1 MTLQNNSADTTAQ
14 SLPHSPTEGTLR
26 AQMRHPSARAYPAR
40 PPWQVGRYVLR
51 MWIMLLALALYFP
64 LPVYADAPGTRG
76 DPPLPEGSTTRSS
89 TNASLWQDVHPLA
102 PPTAVQPRNRYDM
115 VSSSELSSWFSR
127 SLNPGMWVLD
137 AGMGVFAG
145 VILTFGETIQR
156 VAAALIRADD
166 NVQSW
171 TIIPSSCRD
180 NAATNF
186 VFCTPSSLTYDHP
199 GMQAIWSV
207 MRAVAQLLVTLLF
220 VVRMSRLLAEGQ
232 PGFVTEGKGLVLT
245 FLGVSLFVNSSQA
258 TLQLVIDLFNAI
270 SDELLTRASFE
281 MPTPIGH
288 ELNAG
293 AALIYALFWVV
304 MAWLIIKNAF
314 RVVHIMVLVG
324 LAPLAGALLMDR
336 STAPRFYGWL
346 GRLFDLLIEQVA
358 LAATMIVAVG
368 MITPLRGGAD
378 QVFTGYV
385 LGLLTLLVTVLGSE
399 RLTGMAQSVTQG
411 MPLVSRIQGFMWRHG
426 KNAVVTR
433 ATGAANRVASA
444 ATGAANRV
452 ASASGDFLA
461 RRGIDGGFKRTAREV
476 LKPDGNGR
484 SAAAPRTLDGR
495 VPFRMP
501 VADSR
506 TRREYDRLRVRAIT
520 GDRPDEARRK
530 MAAIHAHGMR
540 IQADEIRRG
549 IGFRTPGD
557 ERLAKKRS
565 AADLEQRARLQKA
578 FADGHLRPRPSPWS
592 ADQQRCRRDI
602 ARAALLEAQAEH
614 RIEREETMVALQRDE
629 RDLPTAPPDQRAVII
644 ARIQERQA
652 RVAALTPAK
661 GMTVAAATRAHAAA
675 LMRQRLAAEGL
686 ATPSRIR
693 EPWGMEK
700 LSSPLRHPA
709 VVVERRVPARGLRS
723 LSRSPVTPSVHASDE
738 QERKP

>member
-1 MTLQNNSADTTAQ
+1 MTSQNNSADTTAQ
-14 SLPHSPTEGTLR
+14 SVPHSPTAGTLH
-26 AQMRHPSARAYPAR
+26 AQTRLLSACAYPA
-40 PPWQVGRYVLR
+40 PWQVGRYVLR
-51 MWIMLLALALYFP
+51 VWIVLLALALYFP

-76 DPPLPEGSTTRSS
+76 DPPLPEGSTTQSS
-89 TNASLWQDVHPLA
+89 TDASFWQDVHPLA
-102 PPTAVQPRNRYDM
+102 PPTAVQPRNQYDM
-115 VSSSELSSWFSR
+115 VSSSEPSSWFSR

-156 VAAALIRADD
+156 VAAALIKAGE

-232 PGFVTEGKGLVLT
+232 PSFVTEGKGLVLT
-245 FLGVSLFVNSSQA
+245 FLGVSLFVNSTQA

-293 AALIYALFWVV
+293 AALIYALFWVA

-368 MITPLRGGAD
+368 MMTPLRGGAD

-433 ATGAANRVASA
+433 AAGAADRVASA
-444 ATGAANRV
+444 GGN
-452 ASASGDFLA
+452 FLA
-461 RRGIDGGFKRTAREV
+461 RRGVDGGFKRTAREV

-506 TRREYDRLRVRAIT
+506 TRREYDRLRVRAIA

-530 MAAIHAHGMR
+530 MATIHARGMR
-540 IQADEIRRG
+540 VQADEIRRG

-565 AADLEQRARLQKA
+565 AADLERRARLQEA

-592 ADQQRCRRDI
+592 ADQQRRRRDI

-614 RIEREETMVALQRDE
+614 RIEREETMSALQRDE
-629 RDLPTAPPDQRAVII
+629 RDLPAAPPDQRAVIM

-686 ATPSRIR
+686 ATPPRIR
-693 EPWGMEK
+693 EPWSMKK
-700 LSSPLRHPA
+700 LSSPLRRPA
-709 VVVERRVPARGLRS
+709 VVAERRIPARGLRS
-723 LSRSPVTPSVHASDE
+723 LSRSPVTPSVHASAE
-738 QERKP
+738 QERNS

>member
-1 MTLQNNSADTTAQ
+1 MTSQNNSADTTAQ
-14 SLPHSPTEGTLR
+14 SVPHSPTAGTLH
-26 AQMRHPSARAYPAR
+26 AQTRHLSACAYPA
-40 PPWQVGRYVLR
+40 PWQVGRYVLR
-51 MWIMLLALALYFP
+51 VWMVFLALALCLP
-64 LPVYADAPGTRG
+64 LPAYADAPGTRG
-76 DPPLPEGSTTRSS
+76 DPPLPEGSTAQSS
-89 TNASLWQDVHPLA
+89 ADASLWQDVHPLA
-102 PPTAVQPRNRYDM
+102 PPTAVQPRNRHDM
-115 VSSSELSSWFSR
+115 VPSSEPSSWFSR

-156 VAAALIRADD
+156 VAATLIRAGE

-186 VFCTPSSLTYDHP
+186 VFCTPSSLTYNHP

-207 MRAVAQLLVTLLF
+207 MRAVAQLLITLLF

-232 PGFVTEGKGLVLT
+232 QSFVTEGKGLVLT
-245 FLGVSLFVNSSQA
+245 FLGVSLFVNSTQA
-258 TLQLVIDLFNAI
+258 TLQLLIDLFNAI

-293 AALIYALFWVV
+293 AALIYALFWVA

-368 MITPLRGGAD
+368 MMTPLRGGAD

-411 MPLVSRIQGFMWRHG
+411 MPLVSRIQGFVWRHG
-426 KNAVVTR
+426 KDAVVTR
-433 ATGAANRVASA
+433 

-530 MAAIHAHGMR
+530 MAAIHARGMR

-565 AADLEQRARLQKA
+565 AADLERRARLQEA
-578 FADGHLRPRPSPWS
+578 FADGRLRPRPSPWS
-592 ADQQRCRRDI
+592 ADQQRRRRDI

-614 RIEREETMVALQRDE
+614 RIEREETMSALHRDE

-644 ARIQERQA
+644 ARIQEQQA

-686 ATPSRIR
+686 ATPPRIR

-700 LSSPLRHPA
+700 LSSPVRRPV
-709 VVVERRVPARGLRS
+709 VVVERRVPARSLRS

-738 QERKP
+738 QERNP

>member
-1 MTLQNNSADTTAQ
+1 MTSQNDRADTTAQ
-14 SLPHSPTEGTLR
+14 TVPHNPTAGVLR
-26 AQMRHPSARAYPAR
+26 TRTRHPSAHAHPVR
-40 PPWQVGRYVLR
+40 PPWQSRRVVLHA
-51 MWIMLLALALYFP
+51 WIVFLALALCLP

-76 DPPLPEGSTTRSS
+76 DPLLPEGSTTRNS
-89 TNASLWQDVHPLA
+89 ADALLWQDVHPLT
-102 PPTAVQPRNRYDM
+102 PPTAVQQRNRYEL
-115 VSSSELSSWFSR
+115 VPSSEPSSWFSR

-145 VILTFGETIQR
+145 VVLTFGETIQR
-156 VAAALIRADD
+156 VVGALIRAGE

-186 VFCTPSSLTYDHP
+186 VFCTPPALTYEHP

-220 VVRMSRLLAEGQ
+220 VVRMSWLLAEGQ
-232 PGFVTEGKGLVLT
+232 QSFVTEGKGLVLT
-245 FLGVSLFVNSSQA
+245 FLGVSLFVNSTQT

-270 SDELLTRASFE
+270 SDELLTKASFE
-281 MPTPIGH
+281 MPAPIGH

-293 AALIYALFWVV
+293 AALIYALFWLA
-304 MAWLIIKNAF
+304 MLWLIIKNAF

-399 RLTGMAQSVTQG
+399 RLTGVVQLTTQG
-411 MPLVSRIQGFMWRHG
+411 MPLVSRIQGFIWRHG
-426 KNAVVTR
+426 RNAVVSKTVR
-433 ATGAANRVASA
+433 TADRVASA
-444 ATGAANRV
+444 G
-452 ASASGDFLA
+452 GDFLA
-461 RRGIDGGFKRTAREV
+461 RRGFDGGFKRTAREV
-476 LKPDGNGR
+476 LKPDVNGR

-495 VPFRMP
+495 VPLRMP

-506 TRREYDRLRVRAIT
+506 TRREYDHLRSRAVA
-520 GDRPDEARRK
+520 GDRPDEARQK
-530 MAAIHAHGMR
+530 MVAIHARGMYA
-540 IQADEIRRG
+540 QADGIRRS
-549 IGFRTPGD
+549 IGFRTPRD
-557 ERLAKKRS
+557 ESLAKTRS
-565 AADLEQRARLQKA
+565 AADLERRAGLQKA
-578 FADGHLRPRPSPWS
+578 FAGGRLRPRPSPWS
-592 ADQQRCRRDI
+592 ADQQRRRRDI

-614 RIEREETMVALQRDE
+614 RTEREETMAALQRDE
-629 RDLPTAPPDQRAVII
+629 RDLPAAPLDQRAAIM

-652 RVAALTPAK
+652 RLAVLTPAK

-686 ATPSRIR
+686 ATPPRIR
-693 EPWGMEK
+693 EQWVMEK
-700 LSSPLRHPA
+700 LPLPVRRP
-709 VVVERRVPARGLRS
+709 VVVAERRIPAGGLRS
-723 LSRSPVTPSVHASDE
+723 LSRSLVMPSVRASDA
-738 QERKP
+738 QERNP

>member
-1 MTLQNNSADTTAQ
+1 MTSQNNSADTTAQ
-14 SLPHSPTEGTLR
+14 SVPHSSTAGTLR
-26 AQMRHPSARAYPAR
+26 AQTRHLSARACPAR
-40 PPWQVGRYVLR
+40 TPWQIWRYGLR
-51 MWIMLLALALYFP
+51 VWMVFLALALCLP
-64 LPVYADAPGTRG
+64 LPAYADAPGTRG
-76 DPPLPEGSTTRSS
+76 DPPLPEGSTTQSS
-89 TNASLWQDVHPLA
+89 TDASFWQDVHPLA
-102 PPTAVQPRNRYDM
+102 PPTAVQPRNQYDM
-115 VSSSELSSWFSR
+115 VSSSEPSSWFSR

-156 VAAALIRADD
+156 VAAALIKAGE

-186 VFCTPSSLTYDHP
+186 VFCTPSSLTYNHP

-232 PGFVTEGKGLVLT
+232 QSFVTEGKGLVLT
-245 FLGVSLFVNSSQA
+245 FLGVSLFVNSTQA

-293 AALIYALFWVV
+293 AALIYALFWVA

-368 MITPLRGGAD
+368 MMTPLRGGSD

-411 MPLVSRIQGFMWRHG
+411 MPLVSRIQGFTWRHG

-433 ATGAANRVASA
+433 VAGAA
-444 ATGAANRV
+444 GRV

-461 RRGIDGGFKRTAREV
+461 RRGVDGGFERTAREV

-506 TRREYDRLRVRAIT
+506 TRREYDRLRVQAIA

-530 MAAIHAHGMR
+530 MATIHARGMR
-540 IQADEIRRG
+540 VQADEIRRG

-557 ERLAKKRS
+557 ERLAKTRS
-565 AADLEQRARLQKA
+565 AADLERRARLQEA
-578 FADGHLRPRPSPWS
+578 FADGRLRPRPSPWS
-592 ADQQRCRRDI
+592 ADQQRRRRDI

-614 RIEREETMVALQRDE
+614 RIEREETRAALQRDE
-629 RDLPTAPPDQRAVII
+629 RDLPAAPPDQRAVIM

-686 ATPSRIR
+686 ATPPRIR

-700 LSSPLRHPA
+700 LSSPVRRPV
-709 VVVERRVPARGLRS
+709 VVVERRVPARSLRS
-723 LSRSPVTPSVHASDE
+723 LSRSPVMPSVHASDE
-738 QERKP
+738 QERNP

>member
-1 MTLQNNSADTTAQ
+1 MTSQNNSADTTAQ
-14 SLPHSPTEGTLR
+14 SVPHSPTAGTLH
-26 AQMRHPSARAYPAR
+26 AQTRLLSACAYPA
-40 PPWQVGRYVLR
+40 PWQVGRYVLR
-51 MWIMLLALALYFP
+51 VWMVFLALALCLP
-64 LPVYADAPGTRG
+64 LPAYADAPGTRG
-76 DPPLPEGSTTRSS
+76 DPPLPEGSTAQSS
-89 TNASLWQDVHPLA
+89 ADASLWQDVHPLA

-115 VSSSELSSWFSR
+115 VPSSEPSSWFSR

-156 VAAALIRADD
+156 VAATLIRAGE

-186 VFCTPSSLTYDHP
+186 VFCTPSSLTYNHP

-232 PGFVTEGKGLVLT
+232 QSFVTEGKGLVLT
-245 FLGVSLFVNSSQA
+245 FLGVSLFVNSTQA
-258 TLQLVIDLFNAI
+258 TLQLLIDLFNAI

-293 AALIYALFWVV
+293 AALIYALFWVA

-368 MITPLRGGAD
+368 MMTPLRGGAD

-399 RLTGMAQSVTQG
+399 RLTGMAQSVAQG
-411 MPLVSRIQGFMWRHG
+411 MPLVSRIQGFVWRHG

-433 ATGAANRVASA
+433 

-506 TRREYDRLRVRAIT
+506 TRREYDRLRVQAIT

-549 IGFRTPGD
+549 MGFRTPGD

-565 AADLEQRARLQKA
+565 AADLERRARLQEA
-578 FADGHLRPRPSPWS
+578 FADGRLRPRPSPWS
-592 ADQQRCRRDI
+592 ADQQRRRRDI

-614 RIEREETMVALQRDE
+614 RIEREETMAALQRDE

-686 ATPSRIR
+686 ATPPRRR

-700 LSSPLRHPA
+700 LSSPVRRPA
-709 VVVERRVPARGLRS
+709 VVAERRVPARSLRS

-738 QERKP
+738 QERNP